1 MAVELFTTLTPIVP
15 GREGDLRRTLAALPT
30 GENSPLQAVPRT
42 HTARWVVLE
51 YLGMG
56 DPARRRRL
64 RPALLLFSAA
74 VDGPVEPWLAGLLT
88 GLGPTANTVWSHCS
102 RWPET
107 AERTAVATWLLE
119 HRLDH
124 TLPFLAN
131 SKATVKEICHSLELR
146 DQLATFA
153 VRAQHERL
161 SPTDLRKEF
170 QREFPRA
177 EVREL
182 S

>member
-15 GREGDLRRTLAALPT
+15 GREADLRRTLAELPT
-30 GENSPLQAVPRT
+30 GEGSPLERVPRT
-42 HTARWVVLE
+42 HVARWVVLE

-74 VDGPVEPWLAGLLT
+74 VDGPVEPWLTGLFA
-88 GLGPTANTVWSHCS
+88 GLGPTANAVWSHCS
-102 RWPET
+102 RWPQT
-107 AERTAVATWLLE
+107 PERTAAANWLLE
-119 HRLDH
+119 HRIRH
-124 TLPFLAN
+124 TVPFLGHPT
-131 SKATVKEICHSLELR
+131 ATVKEILHGLEVR
-146 DQLATFA
+146 DQLGRFA
-153 VRAQHERL
+153 VRAQAERL
-161 SPTDLRKEF
+161 FPTDLRKEF
-170 QREFPRA
+170 RREFPSA